1 MAILEQ
7 HFYHKTI
14 HFYTGVFGTVFDGI
28 KIERS
33 TGKQIKVPISYA
45 GQQKQNTRASENADP
60 NASRYKMRL
69 PRLSYVL
76 RGWQKDDSRIT
87 NKMHVLQEQNVNRSI
102 ANQVNAQ
109 INRVP
114 YNFDFELRAKAKH
127 MDDLLQITEQILPY
141 FNPSIQIVVDD
152 NPDLQ
157 GSTAIDLTLNDTS
170 LEDQFEGMY
179 EEGRILEATFNFT
192 IEGYIYGPT
201 TPSGI
206 IKTVN
211 INYYDLLNPDDILE
225 TDVFTTKE

>member
-1 MAILEQ
+1 MAIMEQ

-14 HFYTGVFGTVFDGI
+14 HLYTGVFGTVFDGI
-28 KIERS
+28 KIQRS
-33 TGKQIKVPISYA
+33 NGKQIKVPISYA
-45 GQQKQNTRASENADP
+45 GQQKQNTRIDENGEP

-76 RGWQKDDSRIT
+76 RGWQKDESRIT
-87 NKMHVLQEQNVNRSI
+87 NKMHMLQEQGVDRSVTD
-102 ANQVNAQ
+102 QVNAQ

-141 FNPSIQIVVDD
+141 FNPSLQIVVDD
-152 NPDLQ
+152 NPDLK
-157 GSTAIDLTLNDTS
+157 GSTSLDLTLNDTN
-170 LEDQFEGMY
+170 LEDQFEGAF

-192 IEGYIYGPT
+192 IEGYVYGPT

-206 IKTVN
+206 IKTVHV
-211 INYYDLLNPDDILE
+211 NYYDLLNPNNILE
-225 TDVFTTKE
+225 SDTFQ